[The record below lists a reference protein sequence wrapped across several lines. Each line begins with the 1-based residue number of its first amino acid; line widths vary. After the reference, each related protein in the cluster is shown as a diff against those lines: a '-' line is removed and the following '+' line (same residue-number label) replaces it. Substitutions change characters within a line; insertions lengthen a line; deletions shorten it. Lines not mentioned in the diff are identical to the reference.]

1 MKKKKILKVL
11 LILFLIIFS
20 WFAYSKY
27 FKKNKSLLSKQL
39 NITTEIDEET
49 VYNSNIIKDINYTS
63 RDLKGN
69 EYILIAKEG
78 EIDLDNSDIIFL
90 TNVTAYIKLIKNSE
104 LIVITS
110 NYGKY
115 NTINYD
121 TIFSKQVN
129 PTTNTKEDTIY
140 NSNIIKDINYTS
152 RDLKG
157 NEYILVAKEGE
168 IDLNNSDIIFLTDV
182 TAYIKL
188 VKNSEL
194 IVITSNYGKYNTI
207 NYDTIFSKNVKI
219 DYVDNIITGDYLD
232 FSMMKN
238 LLIVSRNVVYKNL
251 ENTMRADVIELDTT
265 TKDTKIF
272 MYNSNEQ
279 VNVTNIK

>member
-1 MKKKKILKVL
+1 MKKKFFLKIL
-11 LILFLIIFS
+11 LILTLIVIT
-20 WFAYSKY
+20 WFVYFKY
-27 FKKNKSLLSKQL
+27 FKEDKTKLSKQVNPL
-39 NITTEIDEET
+39 SEIGEET

-69 EYILIAKEG
+69 EYIIIAKEG
-78 EIDLDNSDIIFL
+78 EIDLD
-90 TNVTAYIKLIKNSE
+90 
-104 LIVITS
+104 
-110 NYGKY
+110 
-115 NTINYD
+115 
-121 TIFSKQVN
+121 
-129 PTTNTKEDTIY
+129 
-140 NSNIIKDINYTS
+140 
-152 RDLKG
+152 
-157 NEYILVAKEGE
+157 
-168 IDLNNSDIIFLTDV
+168 NSDIIFLTDV

-219 DYVDNIITGDYLD
+219 DYVDNIVTGDYLD

-238 LLIVSRNVVYKNL
+238 LLIISRNVIYKNPK
-251 ENTMRADVIELDTT
+251 NTIKADVIEFNTN

-272 MYNSNEQ
+272 MYNLNEQ

>member
-1 MKKKKILKVL
+1 MKKKIFLKIV
-11 LILFLIIFS
+11 LILSLIIIT
-20 WFAYSKY
+20 WFVYSKY
-27 FKKNKSLLSKQL
+27 FEEDKNKLSKTV
-39 NITTEIDEET
+39 NPTSEIEEDA

-69 EYILIAKEG
+69 EYIIIAKEG
-78 EIDLDNSDIIFL
+78 EIDLD
-90 TNVTAYIKLIKNSE
+90 
-104 LIVITS
+104 
-110 NYGKY
+110 
-115 NTINYD
+115 
-121 TIFSKQVN
+121 
-129 PTTNTKEDTIY
+129 
-140 NSNIIKDINYTS
+140 
-152 RDLKG
+152 
-157 NEYILVAKEGE
+157 
-168 IDLNNSDIIFLTDV
+168 NSDIIFLTDV

-251 ENTMRADVIELDTT
+251 ENTMKADVIELDTT

-272 MYNSNEQ
+272 MYNSDEQ

>member
-1 MKKKKILKVL
+1 MKKKIFIKIV
-11 LILFLIIFS
+11 LILSLIIIT
-20 WFAYSKY
+20 WFVYSEY
-27 FKKNKSLLSKQL
+27 FKEDKSKLSKPV
-39 NITTEIDEET
+39 IPTSEIEEDA

-69 EYILIAKEG
+69 EYILLAKEG
-78 EIDLDNSDIIFL
+78 EIDLDNS
-90 TNVTAYIKLIKNSE
+90 N
-104 LIVITS
+104 
-110 NYGKY
+110 
-115 NTINYD
+115 
-121 TIFSKQVN
+121 
-129 PTTNTKEDTIY
+129 
-140 NSNIIKDINYTS
+140 
-152 RDLKG
+152 
-157 NEYILVAKEGE
+157 
-168 IDLNNSDIIFLTDV
+168 IIFLTDV

-194 IVITSNYGKYNTI
+194 ITITSNYGKYNTI

-238 LLIVSRNVVYKNL
+238 LLIVSQNVVYKNL
-251 ENTMRADVIELDTT
+251 ENTMKADVIELDTT

-272 MYNSNEQ
+272 MYNSDEQ

>member
-1 MKKKKILKVL
+1 MKKKIFLKIV
-11 LILFLIIFS
+11 LILSLIIIT
-20 WFAYSKY
+20 WFVYSEY
-27 FKKNKSLLSKQL
+27 FKKDKNLLSKQV
-39 NITTEIDEET
+39 IPTTEIEEEA
-49 VYNSNIIKDINYTS
+49 V
-63 RDLKGN
+63 
-69 EYILIAKEG
+69 
-78 EIDLDNSDIIFL
+78 
-90 TNVTAYIKLIKNSE
+90 
-104 LIVITS
+104 
-110 NYGKY
+110 
-115 NTINYD
+115 
-121 TIFSKQVN
+121 
-129 PTTNTKEDTIY
+129 Y

-182 TAYIKL
+182 IAYIKL

-238 LLIVSRNVVYKNL
+238 LLIISRNVVYKNL
-251 ENTMRADVIELDTT
+251 DNTMKADVVELDTT

-279 VNVTNIK
+279 VNVTNLK

>member
-1 MKKKKILKVL
+1 MKKKIFLKIV
-11 LILFLIIFS
+11 LILSLIIIT
-20 WFAYSKY
+20 WFIYSEY
-27 FKKNKSLLSKQL
+27 FKEDKSKLSKPV
-39 NITTEIDEET
+39 NPTSEIEEDT

-78 EIDLDNSDIIFL
+78 EIDLD
-90 TNVTAYIKLIKNSE
+90 
-104 LIVITS
+104 
-110 NYGKY
+110 
-115 NTINYD
+115 
-121 TIFSKQVN
+121 
-129 PTTNTKEDTIY
+129 
-140 NSNIIKDINYTS
+140 
-152 RDLKG
+152 
-157 NEYILVAKEGE
+157 
-168 IDLNNSDIIFLTDV
+168 NSDIIFLTDV

-238 LLIVSRNVVYKNL
+238 LLIVSRNVIYKNL
-251 ENTMRADVIELDTT
+251 ENTMKADVIELDTT

-272 MYNSNEQ
+272 MYNSKEQ

>member
-1 MKKKKILKVL
+1 MKKKIFLKIV
-11 LILFLIIFS
+11 LILSLIIIT
-20 WFAYSKY
+20 WFVYSEY
-27 FKKNKSLLSKQL
+27 FKKDESILSKTVKP
-39 NITTEIDEET
+39 TTEIEEQT
-49 VYNSNIIKDINYTS
+49 LYNSNIIKDINYTS

-78 EIDLDNSDIIFL
+78 EIDLD
-90 TNVTAYIKLIKNSE
+90 
-104 LIVITS
+104 
-110 NYGKY
+110 
-115 NTINYD
+115 
-121 TIFSKQVN
+121 
-129 PTTNTKEDTIY
+129 
-140 NSNIIKDINYTS
+140 
-152 RDLKG
+152 
-157 NEYILVAKEGE
+157 
-168 IDLNNSDIIFLTDV
+168 NSDIIFLTDV

-251 ENTMRADVIELDTT
+251 ENTMKADVIELDTT
-265 TKDTKIF
+265 TKDTKIY

>member
-1 MKKKKILKVL
+1 MKKKIFLKIV
-11 LILFLIIFS
+11 LILSLIIIT
-20 WFAYSKY
+20 WFVYSEY
-27 FKKNKSLLSKQL
+27 FKEDKNKLSKPV
-39 NITTEIDEET
+39 NPSSEIEEGA
-49 VYNSNIIKDINYTS
+49 VYNSNTIKDINYTS

-78 EIDLDNSDIIFL
+78 EIDLD
-90 TNVTAYIKLIKNSE
+90 
-104 LIVITS
+104 
-110 NYGKY
+110 
-115 NTINYD
+115 
-121 TIFSKQVN
+121 
-129 PTTNTKEDTIY
+129 
-140 NSNIIKDINYTS
+140 
-152 RDLKG
+152 
-157 NEYILVAKEGE
+157 
-168 IDLNNSDIIFLTDV
+168 NSDIIFLTDV

-219 DYVDNIITGDYLD
+219 DYVDNVITGDYLD

-238 LLIVSRNVVYKNL
+238 LLIISRNVVYKNL
-251 ENTMRADVIELDTT
+251 ENTMKADVIELDTT

-272 MYNSNEQ
+272 MYNSNKQ

>member
-1 MKKKKILKVL
+1 MKKKIFLKIV
-11 LILFLIIFS
+11 LILSLIIIT
-20 WFAYSKY
+20 WFVYFKY
-27 FKKNKSLLSKQL
+27 FKEDKNKLSKP
-39 NITTEIDEET
+39 
-49 VYNSNIIKDINYTS
+49 
-63 RDLKGN
+63 
-69 EYILIAKEG
+69 
-78 EIDLDNSDIIFL
+78 
-90 TNVTAYIKLIKNSE
+90 
-104 LIVITS
+104 
-110 NYGKY
+110 
-115 NTINYD
+115 
-121 TIFSKQVN
+121 VN
-129 PTTNTKEDTIY
+129 PTSKIEEDAVY

-168 IDLNNSDIIFLTDV
+168 IDLDNSDIIFLTDV

-251 ENTMRADVIELDTT
+251 ENTMKADVIELDTT
-265 TKDTKIF
+265 SKDTKIF
-272 MYNSNEQ
+272 MYNSDEQ

>member
-1 MKKKKILKVL
+1 MKKKILKIL
-11 LILFLIIFS
+11 LILSLVLITLFV
-20 WFAYSKY
+20 YLKY
-27 FKKNKSLLSKQL
+27 FKKDERMSKPEKSK
-39 NITTEIDEET
+39 IKIKEEII
-49 VYNSNIIKDINYTS
+49 YKSNIIKDINY
-63 RDLKGN
+63 N
-69 EYILIAKEG
+69 
-78 EIDLDNSDIIFL
+78 
-90 TNVTAYIKLIKNSE
+90 
-104 LIVITS
+104 
-110 NYGKY
+110 
-115 NTINYD
+115 
-121 TIFSKQVN
+121 
-129 PTTNTKEDTIY
+129 
-140 NSNIIKDINYTS
+140 S

-168 IDLNNSDIIFLTDV
+168 IDLNNSDIIYLTDV
-182 TAYIKL
+182 KAYIKL
-188 VKNSEL
+188 IKNSEL

-238 LLIVSRNVVYKNL
+238 LLIISRNVVYKNL
-251 ENTMRADVIELDTT
+251 ENTMNADVIELNTT

>member
-1 MKKKKILKVL
+1 MKKKKILKIL
-11 LILFLIIFS
+11 LILSLIIIT
-20 WFAYSKY
+20 WFIYSEY
-27 FKKNKSLLSKQL
+27 FKKDKNLL
-39 NITTEIDEET
+39 
-49 VYNSNIIKDINYTS
+49 
-63 RDLKGN
+63 
-69 EYILIAKEG
+69 
-78 EIDLDNSDIIFL
+78 
-90 TNVTAYIKLIKNSE
+90 
-104 LIVITS
+104 
-110 NYGKY
+110 
-115 NTINYD
+115 
-121 TIFSKQVN
+121 SKQVN
-129 PTTNTKEDTIY
+129 PTTNIKEDTIY

-238 LLIVSRNVVYKNL
+238 LLIISRNVVYRNL
-251 ENTMRADVIELDTT
+251 ENTMMADVIELDTT

-272 MYNSNEQ
+272 MYNLNEQ